1 MWRHRALVYPTI
13 YALTLLAALLRFPC
27 LDRLP
32 PGLYHDEAYNGLDA
46 IAINEGHH
54 AIFFPAN
61 NGREPLYIYLVSL
74 TIRVFGRTPVGIR
87 AASAVLGTLLVPLIF
102 VLGREMFDKHVGL
115 WAALLATP
123 HMWLLCLSRTGFRA
137 GSLAVVVAAGLAILW
152 RAQKTHNWRWFALSG
167 VLLGLTQ
174 YTYVA
179 ARFVPIA
186 LGLGLLLTKR
196 CWQGLGRHL
205 LLLLVCM
212 ALIVLPLAIY
222 ALNNP
227 EAFLA
232 RPRQVSVF
240 NSAVHQGRPIAL
252 LAGQTVRYLQA
263 FFFLGDVNP
272 RHNVPGRPM
281 LDLCAS
287 LLSIVG
293 LVVGLTSRAKPQ
305 MTFALAWIAV
315 MLLPGILA
323 QGEISFLRL
332 VGVLPLLL
340 YVPAVGATW
349 LWRRLSHI
357 RVRAAALALPALV
370 LAFGGWNVWTYYT
383 YFAHATPP
391 LYYFEVPSTE
401 IAAHANRFL
410 GRGYVRNDLPL
421 PPASSGWPRRVYVA
435 DELLHFSTTVTFLLQ
450 PDPRVHSLSEAPT
463 ADFAQEERLL
473 LLLPTDVAR
482 YLPLLPPRR
491 QIEAHLGSM
500 MQGELPGDQPFL
512 LYVTF
517 TATRPPEIAPLAQ
530 FEDGIALLDYR
541 LERPDLTTLEVWLR
555 WRATSAPTRAYT
567 VFVHLLQAGRFVGQ
581 HDGPPAEGLYPT
593 NLWREGDVIVDVHRL
608 TLSPGAATA
617 GSILE
622 VGLYRPEDLTRLR
635 CTTAD
640 GQVLDK
646 VPLAVIE

>member
-1 MWRHRALVYPTI
+1 MWVYPTI
-13 YALTLLAALLRFPC
+13 CALTLLAALLRFPC

-46 IAINEGHH
+46 LAINEGHH

-102 VLGREMFDKHVGL
+102 VLGREMFDKNVGL

-137 GSLAVVVAAGLAILW
+137 GSLAVVAAAGLAVLW
-152 RAQKTHNWRWFALSG
+152 RAQKTRKWRWFALSG
-167 VLLGLTQ
+167 ALLGLTQ

-186 LGLGLLLTKR
+186 LALGLLLTKR

-205 LLLLVCM
+205 LLLLACM
-212 ALIVLPLAIY
+212 ALVVLPLAIY
-222 ALNNP
+222 AFNNSD
-227 EAFLA
+227 AFLA

-240 NSAVHQGRPIAL
+240 NSAVHQGRLIAL

-263 FFFLGDVNP
+263 FFFVGDVNP
-272 RHNVPGRPM
+272 RHNVPGRPV
-281 LDLCAS
+281 LDACAS

-293 LVVGLTSRAKPQ
+293 LAAGLTCRHKPR
-305 MTFALAWIAV
+305 MTFALAWVAV

-323 QGEISFLRL
+323 QGDVSFLRL
-332 VGVLPLLL
+332 VGVLPPLL
-340 YVPAVGATW
+340 YLPAVGAAW
-349 LWRRLSHI
+349 LYRRLSHI
-357 RVRAAALALPALV
+357 KVRGVALALPALV
-370 LAFGGWNVWTYYT
+370 LACGGWNAWSYYA
-383 YFAHATPP
+383 YFARERPP

-401 IAAHANRFL
+401 IAAYANRFL
-410 GRGYVRNDLPL
+410 GHGYVRDDLPL
-421 PPASSGWPRRVYVA
+421 PPASSGWPRSVYVA
-435 DELLHFSTTVTFLLQ
+435 DELLRFSKTVTFLLQ
-450 PDPRVHSLSEAPT
+450 PDPRVHSLSETPVANV
-463 ADFAQEERLL
+463 AQQEERLL
-473 LLLPTDVAR
+473 LLLPTHAAH
-482 YLPLLPPRR
+482 YLHLLPPQR

-500 MQGELPGDQPFL
+500 MQGELPGDPPFL

-517 TATRPPEIAPLAQ
+517 MATRPPDIAPLARC
-530 FEDGIALLDYR
+530 EDGIALLDYR
-541 LERPDLTTLEVWLR
+541 LERPDPTTLEVWLR
-555 WRATSAPTRAYT
+555 WHATSAPTRSYT
-567 VFVHLLQAGRFVGQ
+567 VFVHSLQAGAFVGQ

-593 NLWREGDVIVDVHRL
+593 DLWREGDVVVDVHRL
-608 TLSPGAATA
+608 TLLPGSIA
-617 GSILE
+617 GSVLE

-640 GQVLDK
+640 GQTLDK
-646 VPLAVIE
+646 VLFAVIE